1 MKTLGHLRSW
11 ECALIYRKL
20 KSSILDTV
28 TRTYRYTYMASSYCS
43 LRTFFYRATLQRIS
57 RPSKMG
63 RGWPLVICP
72 SSPHVLHCQVRSFY
86 VKQYQRNYGD
96 SSENFD
102 PLRPAFEGHSRSSV
116 PTRIDRRPMTS
127 YSYSAATTGL
137 SRVVSETNGD
147 FSRKLLI
154 FPPRVFK
161 SPLRQLYLELDNTG
175 WP

>member
-1 MKTLGHLRSW
+1 MCINISKTEIQYLGHGNKNLQ
-11 ECALIYRKL
+11 IYIYGQQL
-20 KSSILDTV
+20 LQPENF
-28 TRTYRYTYMASSYCS
+28 
-43 LRTFFYRATLQRIS
+43 FFYRATLQRIS

-72 SSPHVLHCQVRSFY
+72 SSPHILHCQVRSFY